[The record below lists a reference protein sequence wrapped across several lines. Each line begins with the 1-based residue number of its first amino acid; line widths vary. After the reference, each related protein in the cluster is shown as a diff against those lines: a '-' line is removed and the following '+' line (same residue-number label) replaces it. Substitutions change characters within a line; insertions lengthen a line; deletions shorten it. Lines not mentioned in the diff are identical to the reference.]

1 MTFCD
6 YISAFIYLQNLGAFY
21 LSVCVHDRHIKLFK
35 LYFNYFLV
43 IKLSTIL
50 AGFFFTSA
58 LVKKEIVAK
67 TFYKANLLSLLLCC
81 CSCSINVKVFRILWR
96 QSFVKICIEKAWR
109 KIRHFK
115 GVPSSS
121 VISKA
126 AKKCTHHLTF
136 K

>member
-81 CSCSINVKVFRILWR
+81 CSCFINVKAFRILWKSKFCR
-96 QSFVKICIEKAWR
+96 NMHWKGLKENQTFQGCSLFFSD
-109 KIRHFK
+109 FK
-115 GVPSSS
+115 S
-121 VISKA
+121 
-126 AKKCTHHLTF
+126 THHLTF